1 MKAIILWIAI
11 CSSPAQDSCT
21 VATFFKSSA
30 SDAMEQCKKEEELA
44 VAKLEATGVSFR
56 HGCKTVEEFERE
68 GL

>member
-1 MKAIILWIAI
+1 MNAIILWIAI

-30 SDAMEQCKKEEELA
+30 PDAMEQCKKEEELA
-44 VAKLEATGVSFR
+44 VKQLEASGVSFR
-56 HGCKTVEEFERE
+56 HGCKTIEEFERE